1 MNPFIPTAETEK
13 LQHFY
18 GILAI
23 DSELRLSVVSKNIW
37 FLPAAYFSVLCV
49 LRLSGLLHAH
59 MEDLSSESLSHS
71 AIVFSPSNVGRHQS
85 PAPAK
90 SFFVW
95 SI

>member
-1 MNPFIPTAETEK
+1 MNPFILTAETERV
-13 LQHFY
+13 Y

-23 DSELRLSVVSKNIW
+23 DGELRLSVVSKNIR
-37 FLPAAYFSVLCV
+37 FLPAAYFSVLRV

-59 MEDLSSESLSHS
+59 MEDLTSESLSHS
-71 AIVFSPSNVGRHQS
+71 AIVFPHSNVGRQQS